1 LALAVAM
8 VNISCYKNT
17 TVGYELFACRLS
29 ITDDDNWASAGI
41 VFYAKHNIFDKKV
54 VNR

>member
-1 LALAVAM
+1 MAHAEAKVY
-8 VNISCYKNT
+8 IRSDIKT